1 MTRRRQQS
9 QAITE
14 ARAHQTLYLDAEE
27 REQFEQLL
35 ARVIPS
41 MMRGPGATRWLCRL
55 CDMQACGRDAAALRI
70 AEKVPDSIVL
80 PEENRFLKTAL

>member
-1 MTRRRQQS
+1 MFPH
-9 QAITE
+9 I
-14 ARAHQTLYLDAEE
+14 DAEE

-55 CDMQACGRDAAALRI
+55 CDMEACGRDDGRCPAASAAR
-70 AEKVPDSIVL
+70 ARWGS
-80 PEENRFLKTAL
+80 